1 MSEPL
6 SSPVKLKE
14 LCDYLE
20 SIAPLHLQESY
31 DNSGL
36 IVGHPETEVKA
47 VLCCLDATEEVLRE
61 AQSTGCNLVVAHHP
75 IVFRGLKRFNGLHY
89 VERAVMFAIKHDIAI
104 YAIHTNLD
112 NILIN
117 GVNSQLAARLDL
129 MDTTILRPHEPGAD
143 VGAGLIGLLKA
154 PVPPIDFL
162 RFVCKSFQIKTLRHT
177 AILKEKWTKIAL
189 CGGSGSFLIQ
199 DVIDSGADL
208 YISADIKYH
217 EYFEANAKVTIAD
230 IGHYESEFFTIEH
243 LAGLIS
249 EKFRNFATHCTK
261 MNTNPVQYL

>member
-61 AQSTGCNLVVAHHP
+61 AQSTGCNVVVAHHP

-89 VERAVMFAIKHDIAI
+89 VERAVMF
-104 YAIHTNLD
+104 
-112 NILIN
+112 
-117 GVNSQLAARLDL
+117 AARLDL

-154 PVPPIDFL
+154 PVLPMDFL
-162 RFVCKSFQIKTLRHT
+162 RFVCESFQIKTLRHT

-199 DVIDSGADL
+199 DAMDSGADL